1 MEIAKIAEKP
11 QQPYYCD
18 ACQYGTKNRYDFEKH
33 KTTRKHLNMLPVSAA
48 ATITHS
54 FFCKSCNYECGSQ
67 DNYDRHVTTP
77 NHLMNRKEPVQ
88 YSCDQCSRPF
98 TNRSGLWK
106 HKQKCKKV
114 EEANSAETV
123 PPAASPPITQEMLWE
138 TIQKSAELQNF
149 LIDQNKKLMDLATKI
164 QTPVAPTISNNS
176 NTQNNHFNLQIFLN
190 ETCKDALNLGD
201 FINSLKLQVE
211 DFETTGKL
219 GYVEGISRIFINA
232 LKETEVEKRPLHC
245 TDMKR
250 EIVYIKDQNEWT
262 KENEDK
268 ERMKQAIDRIAQ
280 MNLNQLRKW
289 QEQNPGYNEFNSKKS
304 EEQFHYSMA
313 AMGGR
318 SEKENEKYA
327 DKIIKNVIKEVIV
340 AK

>member
-1 MEIAKIAEKP
+1 MEIANIAKP
-11 QQPYYCD
+11 AYFCEN
-18 ACQYGTKNRYDFEKH
+18 CNYGTRNRYDYEKH
-33 KTTRKHLNMLPVSAA
+33 KTTRKHMNKASVTSMPTGAVV
-48 ATITHS
+48 THS

-67 DNYDRHVTTP
+67 ENYDKHVVTQK
-77 NHLMNRKEPVQ
+77 HLTNRKEPIQ
-88 YSCDQCSRPF
+88 YPCDQCTRPF

-106 HKQKCKKV
+106 HKQKCKP
-114 EEANSAETV
+114 AEKNRE
-123 PPAASPPITQEMLWE
+123 PPASPPITQEMLWE
-138 TIQKSAELQNF
+138 TIQKSADLQNF
-149 LIDQNKKLMDLATKI
+149 LLDQNKKLMDLATKI
-164 QTPVAPTISNNS
+164 HTPTISNTHS

-232 LKETEVEKRPLHC
+232 LKQTEVEKRPLHC

-250 EIVYIKDQNEWT
+250 EIVYIKDQDEWK
-262 KENEDK
+262 KENDDK
-268 ERMKQAIDRIAQ
+268 EKLKQAIDQIAQ
-280 MNLNQLRKW
+280 MNLNQLSKW
-289 QEQNPGYNEFNSKKS
+289 QAQNPGYNEFNNKKS

-318 SEKENEKYA
+318 SEQENERYA
-327 DKIIKNVIKEVIV
+327 DRIIKNVIKEVIV
-340 AK
+340 TK

>member
-1 MEIAKIAEKP
+1 METVEIAKPPFFCEN
-11 QQPYYCD
+11 
-18 ACQYGTKNRYDFEKH
+18 CQYGTKNRYDFEKH
-33 KTTRKHLNMLPVSAA
+33 KTTRKHLNAMPVVA
-48 ATITHS
+48 ITHS

-67 DNYDRHVTTP
+67 ENYDKHVTTP
-77 NHLMNRKEPVQ
+77 KHMVNRKEPIQ
-88 YSCDQCSRPF
+88 YSCDQCTRHF

-106 HKQKCKKV
+106 HKQKCK
-114 EEANSAETV
+114 
-123 PPAASPPITQEMLWE
+123 PAANEATELQPQGLSVKEGSQPITQEMLWE

-164 QTPVAPTISNNS
+164 QTPVAPTISNTHS
-176 NTQNNHFNLQIFLN
+176 NTQHNHFNLQIFLN

-232 LKETEVEKRPLHC
+232 LKQTEVEKRPLHC

-250 EIVYIKDQNEWT
+250 EIVYIKDQDEWK
-262 KENEDK
+262 KENDDK
-268 ERMKQAIDRIAQ
+268 EKLKQAIDQIAQ
-280 MNLNQLRKW
+280 MNLNQLSKW
-289 QEQNPGYNEFNSKKS
+289 QEKNPGYNEFNNKKS

-318 SEKENEKYA
+318 SEQENERYA

-340 AK
+340 TK